1 MQPSLA
7 SLVCTALMRIGTH
20 MATGFDQHFAEQKMT
35 QAQFR
40 MLLSTWLEG
49 RHEGVTPSRLADHML
64 VERATV
70 SALSRVLVE
79 RGWLKRIAG
88 ENRRSHRLVLT
99 PAGGRQ
105 LEQLAP
111 LAVQLAEDT
120 LADLSKAQLKA
131 LLESLDLIESRLRS
145 HKAGE
150 HELEKRVKS

>member
-49 RHEGVTPSRLADHML
+49 KHEGVTPSRLADHML

-150 HELEKRVKS
+150 QEFEKRVKS